1 MRTHKRTHKR
11 THTRTHTIEQ
21 ETLQPELS
29 ASAMSPDWAFDP
41 AQRHEA
47 AGQQQQRQ
55 QQQEEPVLADSTGSE
70 VC

>member
-1 MRTHKRTHKR
+1 
-11 THTRTHTIEQ
+11 
-21 ETLQPELS
+21 
-29 ASAMSPDWAFDP
+29 MSPDWAFDP